1 MLSLFAFD
9 EKVKLENPEKTSG
22 DWVENQQKLPHLMV
36 PIVVYKKWDTLISNL
51 KYNVTTQILIYCRDE
66 KLKYLRMLPPL
77 QYLLHLGT
85 SAGS

>member
-1 MLSLFAFD
+1 
-9 EKVKLENPEKTSG
+9 
-22 DWVENQQKLPHLMV
+22 MV

-51 KYNVTTQILIYCRDE
+51 KYDVTTQILIYCRDE